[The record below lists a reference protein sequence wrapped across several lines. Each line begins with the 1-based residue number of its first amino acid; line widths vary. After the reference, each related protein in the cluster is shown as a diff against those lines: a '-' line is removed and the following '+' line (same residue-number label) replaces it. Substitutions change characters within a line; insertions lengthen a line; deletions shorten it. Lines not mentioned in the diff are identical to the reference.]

1 MIVRLFRVITM
12 VNVLTELPLSHA
24 TVQAHLQARG
34 VKGGSENAC
43 TSRAKIMGHALRET
57 GSSRYS
63 CICPATFT
71 GRCSSAFFVV
81 NIIERCYYI

>member
-12 VNVLTELPLSHA
+12 VNALTELPLSHA

-43 TSRAKIMGHALRET
+43 TSRAKIMGHALRELVHP
-57 GSSRYS
+57 GIPVYAQPHLPVGAPQLSL
-63 CICPATFT
+63 
-71 GRCSSAFFVV
+71 
-81 NIIERCYYI
+81 